1 LARVSGARM
10 PCAQNPDSS
19 VDSLSPREQ
28 AILEFFA
35 EGFSESEI
43 SARLGIGRREI
54 STLRAGAATKL
65 AVRIASAHPFQIH
78 EVVLAQP
85 LDFEEI

>member
-1 LARVSGARM
+1 LRRVFPRARSR
-10 PCAQNPDSS
+10 Q
-19 VDSLSPREQ
+19 
-28 AILEFFA
+28 
-35 EGFSESEI
+35 
-43 SARLGIGRREI
+43 GRREI